1 MGGWLVVLAAAGV
14 LLVAGWLYADRRD
27 AGARRRS
34 FAERAARSRPHRG
47 RPAVPPGPGGSPLP
61 DSTVLAWPPMI
72 ADGVTLRDWL
82 VHYHP
87 DQRNV
92 WAGVVAEFHERL
104 VDHPDVA
111 DYFTGVDRTAV
122 QTHFLNA
129 LITITGTG
137 VTAGVLDRIRHHHA
151 AVRNSRGEG
160 ITRAVFDTATA
171 LLVEVLRARAVPS
184 SANRQ
189 LGAIFDLVGG
199 AVVSAVPDPGGRHAR
214 VDDRPAQAAAAPPV
228 REFPARS
235 GTPGARTTEADSPTA
250 ARRPDPGTGGHPR
263 AANPAPPI
271 PSPAPNGSGAR
282 R

>member
-1 MGGWLVVLAAAGV
+1 MGGLLVVLAAAGV

-34 FAERAARSRPHRG
+34 FAERAARSGAHRG
-47 RPAVPPGPGGSPLP
+47 RPAAPPPGPGGSKLP
-61 DSTVLAWPPMI
+61 DSTVLAGPPMI

-92 WAGVVAEFHERL
+92 WAGVAAEFHERL

-111 DYFTGVDRTAV
+111 DYFTGVDRAAV

-137 VTAGVLDRIRHHHA
+137 VTAGLLDRIRHHHA
-151 AVRNSRGEG
+151 GVRNSSGEG
-160 ITRAVFDTATA
+160 ITPAVFDTAAA

-184 SANRQ
+184 SADRR

-199 AVVSAVPDPGGRHAR
+199 AVVSAVPAPGGRHAR
-214 VDDRPAQAAAAPPV
+214 VDDRPATTAVAPPV

-235 GTPGARTTEADSPTA
+235 GAPGDRGHEPAAPISPPA
-250 ARRPDPGTGGHPR
+250 PDGIEARR
-263 AANPAPPI
+263 
-271 PSPAPNGSGAR
+271 
-282 R
+282 